1 MSNDHQSIAP
11 AEIPIPADTD
21 DELLCD
27 HLLCV
32 EEETCHENPNDGWK
46 WETIISEDDIKRWKI
61 EHSNEDF
68 LLVASNAKRDRSEVK
83 LHQLSKSE
91 QALFDSAKAKEIQ
104 NWLDTG
110 TVSKIF
116 RNQLNQEQ
124 ILRCRWICIW
134 KPLENEQSTHSD
146 IPCRPGPKT
155 HKAKARLVVLGFED
169 PQIDS
174 IPRDSPTLGK
184 QSKMLLVQLISSMG
198 WTLKSFDIRA
208 AFLQGKPQENRILAI
223 EPVEELRRAMNLK
236 PGEVCKLEK
245 SAYGLIDAPYL
256 WHRELD
262 RTLRDLNF
270 VPAPFDPCAY
280 ILYQSGKTMPSG
292 VLGVHVDDGLCGGD
306 EYFNQQISKLEA
318 KFPFGSKKTGQ
329 FTFTGVDISQQPDQS
344 IIMSQSKYVSKIEP
358 IHLNANRR
366 TCLTEPVTSEEKHS
380 LRALIGSLQY
390 AATNTRP
397 DLSSRLSYLQSEINR
412 ATVQTLH
419 DANRVLHEA
428 KRYKDTHIRIQPIPI
443 KDLRFLMF
451 SDASF
456 ASAKSPESH
465 TGVIIMATHKDIS
478 NNFQC
483 AVSPLSWGC
492 KKIQKVVTSTL
503 AAETTSL
510 QTSLDQM
517 SWIRL
522 FWGWLLNP
530 NLNWKQPKKVFQ
542 ESPAPI
548 SSTTYLAQQL
558 PKSVAVTDCKSLYD
572 LVTRTA
578 QPNCQEF
585 RTQLQAR
592 AIKDMLDEGVTLRWV
607 HTGAQLADALTKV
620 MQSHFLRHTL
630 QRGRYQLH
638 DELQVLKQRAD
649 NRTRM
654 QWLST
659 GHVAEELFEEEKQ
672 SF

>member
-1 MSNDHQSIAP
+1 MGNLVKVSPEHVREVSALEQLHIPQRINAIPGIEEEGEVRNRRQTETTPTDIPEVQQNPIEVELETRNPEPIEDIASRSSGNVPNNPQSIAP
-11 AEIPIPADTD
+11 AEIPIPDDTD

-32 EEETCHENPNDGWK
+32 EDETCHENPNAGWK
-46 WETIISEDDIKRWKI
+46 WETIISENEINSWKA
-61 EHSNEDF
+61 EHPNEDF

-91 QALFDSAKAKEIQ
+91 QALFDSAQAKEIQ

-146 IPCRPGPKT
+146 IPCRPGPK
-155 HKAKARLVVLGFED
+155 AKARLVVLGFED

-184 QSKMLLVQLISSMG
+184 QSNSSMG

-208 AFLQGKPQENRILAI
+208 AFLQGKTQENRVLAI

-245 SAYGLIDAPYL
+245 SAYDLIDAPYL

-292 VLGVHVDDGLCGGD
+292 ALGVHVDDGLCGGD
-306 EYFNQQISKLEA
+306 EDFDQQISKLEA

-358 IHLNANRR
+358 IHMNANRNMPDG
-366 TCLTEPVTSEEKHS
+366 TCHFRRETQSPS
-380 LRALIGSLQY
+380 
-390 AATNTRP
+390 TN
-397 DLSSRLSYLQSEINR
+397 
-412 ATVQTLH
+412 
-419 DANRVLHEA
+419 
-428 KRYKDTHIRIQPIPI
+428 
-443 KDLRFLMF
+443 
-451 SDASF
+451 
-456 ASAKSPESH
+456 
-465 TGVIIMATHKDIS
+465 
-478 NNFQC
+478 
-483 AVSPLSWGC
+483 W
-492 KKIQKVVTSTL
+492 
-503 AAETTSL
+503 
-510 QTSLDQM
+510 
-517 SWIRL
+517 
-522 FWGWLLNP
+522 
-530 NLNWKQPKKVFQ
+530 
-542 ESPAPI
+542 
-548 SSTTYLAQQL
+548 
-558 PKSVAVTDCKSLYD
+558 
-572 LVTRTA
+572 
-578 QPNCQEF
+578 
-585 RTQLQAR
+585 
-592 AIKDMLDEGVTLRWV
+592 
-607 HTGAQLADALTKV
+607 
-620 MQSHFLRHTL
+620 
-630 QRGRYQLH
+630 
-638 DELQVLKQRAD
+638 
-649 NRTRM
+649 
-654 QWLST
+654 
-659 GHVAEELFEEEKQ
+659 
-672 SF
+672 